1 MEEKAYKVMKA
12 AGISSIVLG
21 IIAAVSGVSI
31 GVISVINGASLLK
44 NKSKITF

>member
-1 MEEKAYKVMKA
+1 MEEKAYKVMNV
-12 AGISSIVLG
+12 AGISCIVLG

-31 GVISVINGASLLK
+31 GVISIINGASLLK

>member
-1 MEEKAYKVMKA
+1 MKA